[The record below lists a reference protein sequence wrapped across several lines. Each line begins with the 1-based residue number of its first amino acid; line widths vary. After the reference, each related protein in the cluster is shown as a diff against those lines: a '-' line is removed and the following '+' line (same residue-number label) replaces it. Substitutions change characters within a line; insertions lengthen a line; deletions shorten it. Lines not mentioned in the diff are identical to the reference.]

1 MYYKLSIIVLT
12 NTKVRHKNVNKK
24 RVTNLNLY
32 YPFKGVERES
42 YFKFHFFFLLFAHLN
57 LKNVSFSQFVYVEK
71 VLGRLIRQKTFLNLI
86 TE

>member
-42 YFKFHFFFLLFAHLN
+42 YFKFHFFFLVIRTFKFEKCFIFAICLCGKSIGKVDKTKNLFKFDH
-57 LKNVSFSQFVYVEK
+57 
-71 VLGRLIRQKTFLNLI
+71 
-86 TE
+86 